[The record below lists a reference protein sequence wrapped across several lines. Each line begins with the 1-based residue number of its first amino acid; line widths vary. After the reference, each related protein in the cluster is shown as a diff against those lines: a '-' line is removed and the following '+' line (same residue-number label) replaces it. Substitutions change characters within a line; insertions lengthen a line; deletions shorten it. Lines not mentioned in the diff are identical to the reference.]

1 MVILG
6 ITGGIGSGKSTV
18 SEILMLYGIPVY
30 IADKESKRLTSTSPS
45 IKRKLISL
53 FGGDLY
59 KEGEL
64 DTKLLSSIIFN
75 DKQKLEA
82 VNTIIHPEVKKDL
95 LKWIKNKSL
104 KHKIVA
110 TESAIMFESGFYKLA
125 NKMLTVSAPLE
136 TRIERVI
143 KRDNTTREK
152 VLGRIQSQISDKERM
167 ELSDYV
173 ITADDRHSLIEQT
186 IQIINDLEKKL

>member
-186 IQIINDLEKKL
+186 IQIVNDLEKKL